1 MTSREQ
7 TFRVFRCPHCGYTG
21 YKLVHSEEDD
31 STCNLCS
38 KTISPTLEMKHV
50 RTLDDAKFAVQ
61 SIVLKKQP
69 PKAKSRH
76 GLGLKKRI
84 FNIISDLSDLNRGR
98 GVSRDRVLGE
108 CREAD
113 MDIDRAKMFL
123 NQLREEGLIIEVE
136 GHLAIV
142 REEGDENEFC
152 DT

>member
-7 TFRVFRCPHCGYTG
+7 TFRVFSCPHCRYTG
-21 YKLVHSEEDD
+21 YKLVHSEEDI

-38 KTISPTLEMKHV
+38 KTISPTSEMKHV
-50 RTLDDAKFAVQ
+50 RTLDDAKFAIQ
-61 SIVLKKQP
+61 SIVLKKQT

-76 GLGLKKRI
+76 GLGVKKRI

-108 CREAD
+108 CRAAD
-113 MDIDRAKMFL
+113 MDVDKARRFL

-136 GHLAIV
+136 GLLAV
-142 REEGDENEFC
+142 VQEDVP
-152 DT
+152 